1 VVNVEAAT
9 TSMAW
14 VESARRQPWR
24 SPSAENAGSAGS
36 ADTDGRGAAV
46 QDGMDMHVH
55 DRGLVGDG
63 VAAGAGLGTQVPG
76 SAGLITDVSRI
87 TTVPRCWLGAD

>member
-9 TSMAW
+9 TSMAS
-14 VESARRQPWR
+14 VESASRQPWR
-24 SPSAENAGSAGS
+24 SPSAGSAGS
-36 ADTDGRGAAV
+36 ADADSRGAAV
-46 QDGMDMHVH
+46 YGGIDVHVH

-63 VAAGAGLGTQVPG
+63 VATGAGLGTQVPG
-76 SAGLITDVSRI
+76 LITDASRI